1 MLVGVKKW
9 LGACVAESGW
19 YYFGRNIQWVFVN
32 LRVIWAWDPIL
43 QEALMASYFILSP
56 WLSSVVFLCF
66 SCVCVSIIYKSCIFF
81 LVLNAP
87 LTLQQHDRKC
97 IAFGQSCSWPLNQ
110 GRAVLLL
117 MWGQIQCEI
126 NSFGLK
132 TLVDIS
138 PHCYA
143 QWHH

>member
-1 MLVGVKKW
+1 MW
-9 LGACVAESGW
+9 PSGW

-32 LRVIWAWDPIL
+32 LRLIWAWDPVYR
-43 QEALMASYFILSP
+43 EALMASYFILSP

-66 SCVCVSIIYKSCIFF
+66 SLLLCIIYKSCVF
-81 LVLNAP
+81 LALNAP
-87 LTLQQHDRKC
+87 LTLQQQDGKC
-97 IAFGQSCSWPLNQ
+97 IAFFLPKLQLAFEPGQGC
-110 GRAVLLL
+110 LLL

-126 NSFGLK
+126 NRFGLK

-138 PHCYA
+138 AHCCI